1 MLPVSL
7 EPWKGNENATGGC
20 QLLWVAQRIGHRQLK
35 AEDRKAN
42 SGKGRTCLRMGN
54 ERTVKKVVL
63 GKWNTEATKE
73 GKLRGETIS
82 YWRRLVR
89 EAVEDD
95 NNLEES
101 TRDRKSWKT
110 FIRSRVN
117 FIQDWEEKMSLIG
130 RNDSKPVRT
139 ERTV

>member
-7 EPWKGNENATGGC
+7 EPWKGTENAPGGC

-54 ERTVKKVVL
+54 EKTVKKVVL
-63 GKWNTEATKE
+63 GQWNMEATKE
-73 GKLRGETIS
+73 GKLRGGTIS

-89 EAVEDD
+89 EAAEDD
-95 NNLEES
+95 NNLEQL

-110 FIRSRVN
+110 FIMRRVN
-117 FIQDWEEKMSLIG
+117 YIQD
-130 RNDSKPVRT
+130 
-139 ERTV
+139 